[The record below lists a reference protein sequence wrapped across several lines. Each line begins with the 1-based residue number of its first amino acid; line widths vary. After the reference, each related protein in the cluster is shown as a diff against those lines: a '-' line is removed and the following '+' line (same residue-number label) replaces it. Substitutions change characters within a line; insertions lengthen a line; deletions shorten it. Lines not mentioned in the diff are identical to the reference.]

1 MQNSIG
7 CALLLGS
14 LLATASMAQSAPQR
28 ASAAPDATS
37 RLEVAI
43 DYSAV
48 HAQDSSKNSF
58 WLQGGSVQLDAQ
70 VWRGLGGVADI
81 TGEHSA
87 NINSTG
93 VNLDMVIATFG
104 PRYTLRPAHGRLALF
119 GQALAGVANGF
130 NGVFPSPNGAQETA
144 TRLALK
150 LGGGANYSLS
160 HRVAVRLIE
169 ADWLRTQLPNEN
181 SSVQNDV
188 YLGAG
193 LVLRFK

>member
-1 MQNSIG
+1 MRNWIG

-14 LLATASMAQSAPQR
+14 LWATASRAQSVPR
-28 ASAAPDATS
+28 PASASPDS
-37 RLEVAI
+37 KGSLDVAI
-43 DYSAV
+43 EYSAA
-48 HAQDSSKNSF
+48 HANGSGKVPF
-58 WLQGGSVQLDAQ
+58 WLQGGSAQLEGRI
-70 VWRGLGGVADI
+70 WRGLGAVADI
-81 TGEHSA
+81 TGEHAA

-104 PRYTLRPAHGRLALF
+104 PRYTWRHGRIAIF
-119 GQALAGVANGF
+119 GQALGGVANGF
-130 NGVFPSPNGAQETA
+130 DGVFPSATGAQETA
-144 TRLALK
+144 TSVAFK

-160 HRVAVRLIE
+160 HRFAVRLVE

-193 LVLRFK
+193 VVLRFK